1 MKKALVAL
9 VAILLLA
16 APSAASANHALGGV
30 GSPYHWFG
38 TVNERQV
45 TISDGVTIPGNPIS
59 YNFSGVVSGWN
70 NAGNGFISLT
80 STTGTAKITTQRGSY
95 GNNGWLGLAQLWIK
109 GGHFSR
115 VSVKLNDWYAPYF
128 PEYYTADAA
137 QQTLCQ
143 EVGHGL
149 GLDHQISKSCMN
161 DQNVPPTNYPKP
173 NRHDSEELRLI
184 YAHLDSGGGKPHKP
198 ARERGPFVLDVIP
211 APLHGHGHGK

>member
-1 MKKALVAL
+1 LKKALVAL

-149 GLDHQISKSCMN
+149 GLDHQISNSCMN